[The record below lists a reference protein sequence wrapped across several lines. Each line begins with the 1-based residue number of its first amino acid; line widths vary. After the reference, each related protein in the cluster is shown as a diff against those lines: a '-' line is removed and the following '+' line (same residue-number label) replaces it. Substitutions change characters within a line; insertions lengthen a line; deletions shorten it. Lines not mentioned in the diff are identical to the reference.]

1 MNKAIPN
8 EGIDYYNDMIN
19 KHISVS
25 AKAHSARK
33 YTEMIIDIFFSENIK
48 KKINDEK
55 YEKLS
60 LKDMINYIEKDINK
74 SLLNLLYNI
83 KDIGDRGSHHNSAKE
98 LRESEVQKIVDDTID
113 NLFPLILVNHI
124 EKDFSFFNKD
134 RYSAKILSTL
144 IPSIREKVLFELLD
158 FNNKIEDRK
167 RIVLHKY
174 IMASCKNNN
183 RNKVKRKLEKLHNK
197 KYIDTN
203 LYQALQ
209 ITINTF
215 SDESQTKVL
224 PIAQNMADMKRNFS
238 NVLKEL
244 NSNHLNID
252 RELIRIISLLLDTIE
267 SSELGDLKP
276 DIIFHNEKL

>member
-19 KHISVS
+19 EHISIS

-48 KKINDEK
+48 KKTNDEK

-60 LKDMINYIEKDINK
+60 LKDMIKYIEKDINK

-98 LRESEVQKIVDDTID
+98 LLESEVQKTVDNTID

-124 EKDFSFFNKD
+124 EKDFSFFNED
-134 RYSAKILSTL
+134 RCSARILSTL
-144 IPSIREKVLFELLD
+144 MPSIREKVLFELLD

-167 RIVLHKY
+167 RIVLRKY

-183 RNKVKRKLEKLHNK
+183 GNKVKRKLEKLYNK
-197 KYIDTN
+197 RYIDTN
-203 LYQALQ
+203 FYQAHQ
-209 ITINTF
+209 ITINRF
-215 SDESQTKVL
+215 SDETQTKVL

-244 NSNHLNID
+244 NSNQINID
-252 RELIRIISLLLDTIE
+252 KELIRIISVLLDTIE
-267 SSELGDLKP
+267 GSDLGDLKP
-276 DIIFHNEKL
+276 DIIFHNGKL